1 VSISC
6 LDPNKAVPKSKG
18 RWMKKRKR
26 TSGEKKSYK
35 NPFKRNKIPNQK
47 QNK

>member
-6 LDPNKAVPKSKG
+6 LDPKKVSSKIK
-18 RWMKKRKR
+18 REMDERKR

-35 NPFKRNKIPNQK
+35 NPLKRNKIPNQK

>member
-1 VSISC
+1 MSISY
-6 LDPNKAVPKSKG
+6 LDPKKAVPKSKG
-18 RWMKKRKR
+18 RWIKEKK